1 MQCACTTYRHL
12 WLVRLYD
19 IFLRCLLK
27 DKIFGKNVFKKTCF
41 DFPLQLWS
49 ATFLT
54 LRRIQRDVII
64 NVHRS
69 SNRTLWSIVR
79 RMEVD
84 CENKTF
90 AAAGML
96 CPSELGTLVPRRS
109 GKWDKQGNYA
119 NRATEMYNNGV
130 PNWYMWHLRGS
141 QKECLEC
148 KFMVAGTQ
156 CQRELGT
163 FGRRRSEKGLIGRVI
178 TVNNKTMY
186 M

>member
-1 MQCACTTYRHL
+1 MQIIFQTCSLLLNIPSDLDVPSLQIQQMYVKRNMDARSCNHCCNGKAVSHNLSVYSQTQVSSMQCACTTYRHL

-109 GKWDKQGNYA
+109 GK
-119 NRATEMYNNGV
+119 
-130 PNWYMWHLRGS
+130 
-141 QKECLEC
+141 
-148 KFMVAGTQ
+148 
-156 CQRELGT
+156 
-163 FGRRRSEKGLIGRVI
+163 
-178 TVNNKTMY
+178 
-186 M
+186 